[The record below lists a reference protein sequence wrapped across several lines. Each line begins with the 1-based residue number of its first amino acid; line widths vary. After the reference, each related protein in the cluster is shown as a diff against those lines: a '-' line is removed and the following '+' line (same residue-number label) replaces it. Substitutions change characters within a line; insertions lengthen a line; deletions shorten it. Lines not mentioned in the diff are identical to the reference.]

1 MTNAL
6 EQCVAI
12 GLNQAQKLRI
22 KAEVGIGSETSSLT
36 FIQTV
41 SNLKFNIFSENL
53 LLLRSRLCPVRHP

>member
-41 SNLKFNIFSENL
+41 SNLKFNIFWN
-53 LLLRSRLCPVRHP
+53 